1 MPDPCHGP
9 SRGPPWRYPGG
20 FKDGGSQVFGKIQHI
35 HFVGIG
41 GIGMSGIAEVLVNLG
56 YQVSG
61 SDLKESAATQRLR
74 GLGITVHLGHH
85 GRAIEGAQVVVIS
98 SAVKGDNPEVVAAHA
113 GKVPVI
119 PRGEMLAELMRM
131 KYGIAIAGSHGKTTT
146 TSMVAQVL
154 SQGGIDPTIVIGGKL
169 GTIGSNAKLGKG
181 PFLVA
186 EADESD
192 GSFLM
197 LNPTLAVIT
206 NIDREHLDHY
216 KDLEE
221 IQDAFVTF
229 ANKVPFYGS
238 VFLCM
243 DDANAAAVRPRLKR
257 RVRTYGTH
265 PQVDIRAR
273 EIRQEGFRT
282 HFKVVAYGNDLGA
295 FSLGVPGQHMVLNA
309 LAAIGIA
316 LELDVDVEVIQA
328 SLSSFTGAD
337 RRFHLKGEKGGVLVV
352 DDYGHHPTEIAA
364 TLAGARAGFPERR
377 LVAAFQPH
385 RYSRTKAL
393 LDEFG
398 TAFFEADS
406 VLVTDIYAA
415 GEQPI
420 QGVDGAAVAEALRSH
435 GQKEVHLVNRVED
448 LPEALKRLTRSGD
461 LVITFGAGSITN
473 TGPAFL
479 ELV

>member
-1 MPDPCHGP
+1 
-9 SRGPPWRYPGG
+9 
-20 FKDGGSQVFGKIQHI
+20 VFGKIQHI

-41 GIGMSGIAEVLVNLG
+41 GIGMSGIAEVLANLG

-61 SDLKESAATQRLR
+61 SDLKESAVTERLR
-74 GLGITVHLGHH
+74 SLGITVHLGHESQ
-85 GRAIEGAQVVVIS
+85 AIEGAQVVVIS
-98 SAVKGDNPEVVAAHA
+98 SAVKGDNPEVIAAHGA
-113 GKVPVI
+113 KIPVI

-131 KYGIAIAGSHGKTTT
+131 KYGIAVAGSHGKTTT
-146 TSMVAQVL
+146 TSMVAQLL

-192 GSFLM
+192 GSFLL

-229 ANKVPFYGS
+229 ANKIPFYGS
-238 VFLCM
+238 VFLCL

-257 RVRTYGTH
+257 QVRTYGTH

-282 HFKVVAYGNDLGA
+282 YFKVTAHGQDLGA
-295 FSLGVPGQHMVLNA
+295 FSLGVPGHHMVLNA
-309 LAAIGIA
+309 LAAIGVA
-316 LELDVDVEVIQA
+316 LELDVKPEVIRA

-337 RRFHLKGEKGGVLVV
+337 RRFQLKGEKGGVLVV

-364 TLAGARAGFPERR
+364 TLAAARAGFPERR
-377 LVAAFQPH
+377 IVAAFQPH

-393 LDEFG
+393 LEEFG
-398 TAFFEADS
+398 TAFFLADA
-406 VLVTDIYAA
+406 VVVTDIYPA
-415 GEQPI
+415 GEPPI
-420 QGVDGAAVAEALRSH
+420 PGLNGAQVVEALRAH

-448 LPEALKRLTRSGD
+448 LPEHLLSLTRPGD
-461 LVITFGAGSITN
+461 LLLTFGAGTITQV
-473 TGPAFL
+473 GQAFL
-479 ELV
+479 DRA

>member
-1 MPDPCHGP
+1 
-9 SRGPPWRYPGG
+9 
-20 FKDGGSQVFGKIQHI
+20 VFGKIQHI

-41 GIGMSGIAEVLVNLG
+41 GIGMSGIAEVLANLG
-56 YQVSG
+56 YRVSG
-61 SDLKESAATQRLR
+61 SDLKESSATQRLR
-74 GLGITVHLGHH
+74 GLGIEVHIGH
-85 GRAIEGAQVVVIS
+85 RAEAIEGAQVVVIS

-113 GKVPVI
+113 RKVPVI
-119 PRGEMLAELMRM
+119 PRGEMLAELMRL
-131 KYGIAIAGSHGKTTT
+131 KYGIAMAGSHGKTTT

-154 SQGGIDPTIVIGGKL
+154 SHGGLDPTIVIGGKL

-181 PFLVA
+181 DILVA

-197 LNPTLAVIT
+197 LNPTLAAIT

-216 KDLEE
+216 RDLDE

-243 DDANAAAVRPRLKR
+243 DDPHAAAVRPRLKR

-282 HFKVVAYGNDLGA
+282 HFKVSANGDDLGA
-295 FSLGVPGQHMVLNA
+295 FSLGVPGHHMVLNA

-316 LELDVDVEVIQA
+316 LELDLDRETIRT
-328 SLSSFTGAD
+328 SLADFTGAD
-337 RRFHLKGEKGGVLVV
+337 RRFQLKGEKDGVLVV

-364 TLAGARAGFPERR
+364 TLAAARAGFPERR
-377 LVAAFQPH
+377 IVAAFQPH
-385 RYSRTKAL
+385 RYTRTRAL

-406 VLVTDIYAA
+406 VVVTDIYPA
-415 GEQPI
+415 GEPPI
-420 QGVDGAAVAEALRSH
+420 QGVDAAAVVEALRAH
-435 GQKEVHLVNRVED
+435 GQKEVHLAGRVED
-448 LPEALKRLTRSGD
+448 LPDVLKRLTRSGD
-461 LVITFGAGSITN
+461 LLITFGAGSITQA
-473 TGPAFL
+473 GPAFL
-479 ELV
+479 GLA

>member
-1 MPDPCHGP
+1 M
-9 SRGPPWRYPGG
+9 
-20 FKDGGSQVFGKIQHI
+20 FGKIQHI

-41 GIGMSGIAEVLVNLG
+41 GIGMSGIAEVLANLG
-56 YQVSG
+56 YRISG
-61 SDLKESAATQRLR
+61 SDLKESAVTLRLQS
-74 GLGITVHLGHH
+74 LGIEVHIGHH
-85 GRAIEGAQVVVIS
+85 GGAIAGAQVVVIS

-113 GKVPVI
+113 AKVPVI

-146 TSMVAQVL
+146 TGMVAQVL

-221 IQDAFVTF
+221 IQEAFVTF

-243 DDANAAAVRPRLKR
+243 DDPHAAAVRPRLKR
-257 RVRTYGTH
+257 RVYTYGTH

-273 EIRQEGFRT
+273 DIRQDGFTT
-282 HFKVVAYGNDLGA
+282 HFKLRAHGVDLGA
-295 FSLGVPGQHMVLNA
+295 FSLGVPGHHMVLNA

-316 LELDVDVEVIQA
+316 LELEVDPEQIRA
-328 SLSSFTGAD
+328 SLASFTGAD
-337 RRFHLKGEKGGVLVV
+337 RRFQQKGEKNGILVV

-364 TLAGARAGFPERR
+364 TLAAARAGFPDRR
-377 LVAAFQPH
+377 IVAAFQPH
-385 RYSRTKAL
+385 RYTRTKAL
-393 LDEFG
+393 LEEFG
-398 TAFFEADS
+398 TAFFEAD
-406 VLVTDIYAA
+406 VVAVTDIYPA

-420 QGVDGAAVAEALRSH
+420 QGITGATVAETMRSH
-435 GQKEVHLVNRVED
+435 GQKEVHLVGRVED
-448 LPEALKRLTRSGD
+448 LPKALQGFTRSGD
-461 LVITFGAGSITN
+461 LVITFGAGSITQA
-473 TGPAFL
+473 GSAFL
-479 ELV
+479 NLA

>member
-1 MPDPCHGP
+1 M
-9 SRGPPWRYPGG
+9 
-20 FKDGGSQVFGKIQHI
+20 FGKIQHI

-41 GIGMSGIAEVLVNLG
+41 GIGMSGIAEVLANLG

-61 SDLKESAATQRLR
+61 SDLREGPVTERLR

-85 GRAIEGAQVVVIS
+85 GEAIEGAQVVVIS
-98 SAVKGDNPEVVAAHA
+98 SAVKGDNPEVIAAHSA
-113 GKVPVI
+113 KIPVI

-131 KYGIAIAGSHGKTTT
+131 KYGIAVAGSHGKTTT
-146 TSMVAQVL
+146 TSMVAQLL

-169 GTIGSNAKLGKG
+169 GTIGSNAKLGRG

-221 IQDAFVTF
+221 IQDAFVVC

-243 DDANAAAVRPRLKR
+243 DDPSAALVRPRLKR
-257 RVRTYGTH
+257 QVRTYGTH

-282 HFKVVAYGNDLGA
+282 FFKVTAHGQDLGA
-295 FSLGVPGQHMVLNA
+295 FSLGVPGHHMVLNA
-309 LAAIGIA
+309 LAAMGVA
-316 LELDVDVEVIQA
+316 LELDVKPEVIRA
-328 SLSSFTGAD
+328 SLASFTGAD
-337 RRFHLKGEKGGVLVV
+337 RRFQLKGEKHGVLVV

-364 TLAGARAGFPERR
+364 TLDAARAGFPERR
-377 LVAAFQPH
+377 IVAAFQPH

-393 LDEFG
+393 LEEFG
-398 TAFFEADS
+398 TAFFQADA
-406 VLVTDIYAA
+406 VVVTDIYPA
-415 GEQPI
+415 GEPPV
-420 QGVDGAAVAEALRSH
+420 QGLDGSRVVEALNAH
-435 GQKEVHLVNRVED
+435 GQKEVHLVPRVED
-448 LPEALKRLTRSGD
+448 LPEALKNLTHPGD
-461 LVITFGAGSITN
+461 LLITFGAGSITQV
-473 TGPAFL
+473 GQAFL
-479 ELV
+479 DLA

>member
-1 MPDPCHGP
+1 M
-9 SRGPPWRYPGG
+9 
-20 FKDGGSQVFGKIQHI
+20 FGKIQHI

-41 GIGMSGIAEVLVNLG
+41 GIGMSGIAEVLANLG

-61 SDLKESAATQRLR
+61 SDLKESAVTQRLR
-74 GLGITVHLGHH
+74 SLGITVHLGHI

-113 GKVPVI
+113 AKVPVI

-131 KYGIAIAGSHGKTTT
+131 KYGVAVAGSHGKTTT

-197 LNPTLAVIT
+197 LNPTLAVVT

-216 KDLEE
+216 RNLEE
-221 IQDAFVTF
+221 IQEAFVTF

-243 DDANAAAVRPRLKR
+243 DDPHAAAVRPRLKR
-257 RVRTYGTH
+257 QVHTYGTH

-282 HFKVVAYGNDLGA
+282 HFKVSAFGEDLGA
-295 FSLGVPGQHMVLNA
+295 FSLGVPGHHMVLNA
-309 LAAIGIA
+309 LAAIGVA
-316 LELDVDVEVIQA
+316 LELNVEREVIRA
-328 SLSSFTGAD
+328 SLASFTGAD
-337 RRFHLKGEKGGVLVV
+337 RRFQLKGEKGGVLVI

-364 TLAGARAGFPERR
+364 TLAAARAGFPERR
-377 LVAAFQPH
+377 IVAAFQPH

-398 TAFFEADS
+398 TAFFEAY
-406 VLVTDIYAA
+406 VVVVTDIYPA
-415 GEQPI
+415 GEPPL
-420 QGVDGAAVAEALRSH
+420 QGVDGAAIVETLRAH
-435 GQKEVHLVNRVED
+435 GQKEVHLAGRVED
-448 LPEALKRLTRSGD
+448 LPAALLELTRPGD
-461 LVITFGAGSITN
+461 LLLTFGAGSITHA
-473 TGPAFL
+473 GPQFL
-479 ELV
+479 DLDRPE

>member
-1 MPDPCHGP
+1 MLAPSSFGGDP
-9 SRGPPWRYPGG
+9 
-20 FKDGGSQVFGKIQHI
+20 VFGKIQHI

-41 GIGMSGIAEVLVNLG
+41 GIGMSGIAEVLANLG

-61 SDLKESAATQRLR
+61 SDLKESAVTQRLR
-74 GLGITVHLGHH
+74 SLGITVHLGHI

-113 GKVPVI
+113 AKVPVI

-131 KYGIAIAGSHGKTTT
+131 KYGVAVAGSHGKTTT
-146 TSMVAQVL
+146 TSMIAQVL

-197 LNPTLAVIT
+197 LNPTLAVVT

-216 KDLEE
+216 RNLEE
-221 IQDAFVTF
+221 IQEAFVTF

-243 DDANAAAVRPRLKR
+243 DDPHAAAVRPRLKR
-257 RVRTYGTH
+257 QVHTYGTH

-282 HFKVVAYGNDLGA
+282 HFKVSAFGEDLGA
-295 FSLGVPGQHMVLNA
+295 FSLGVPGHHMVLNA
-309 LAAIGIA
+309 LAAIGVA
-316 LELDVDVEVIQA
+316 LELNVEREVIRA
-328 SLSSFTGAD
+328 SLASFTGAD
-337 RRFHLKGEKGGVLVV
+337 RRFQLKGEKGGVLVI

-364 TLAGARAGFPERR
+364 TLAAARAGFPERR
-377 LVAAFQPH
+377 IVAAFQPH

-398 TAFFEADS
+398 TAFFEAD
-406 VLVTDIYAA
+406 VVVVTDIYPA
-415 GEQPI
+415 GEPPL
-420 QGVDGAAVAEALRSH
+420 QGVDGAAIVETLRAH
-435 GQKEVHLVNRVED
+435 GQKEVHLAGRVED
-448 LPEALKRLTRSGD
+448 LPAALLGLTRPGD
-461 LVITFGAGSITN
+461 LLLTFGAGSITHA
-473 TGPAFL
+473 GPQFL
-479 ELV
+479 DLDRPE

>member
-1 MPDPCHGP
+1 MP
-9 SRGPPWRYPGG
+9 SVSWRPPWRYAGG

-41 GIGMSGIAEVLVNLG
+41 GIGMSGIAEVLANLG

-74 GLGITVHLGHH
+74 SLGITVHLGHQ
-85 GRAIEGAQVVVIS
+85 GQAIEGAQVVVIS

-113 GKVPVI
+113 AKVPVI

-131 KYGIAIAGSHGKTTT
+131 KYGIAVAGSHGKTTT

-154 SQGGIDPTIVIGGKL
+154 NQGGIDPTIVIGGKL

-216 KDLEE
+216 KDLDE
-221 IQDAFVTF
+221 IQDAFVAF

-238 VFLCM
+238 VFLCL

-273 EIRQEGFRT
+273 EIRQDGFRT
-282 HFKVVAYGNDLGA
+282 HFKVTAQGADLGA
-295 FSLGVPGQHMVLNA
+295 FSLGVPGHHMVLNA

-316 LELDVDVEVIQA
+316 LELDVEPDVIRA

-337 RRFHLKGEKGGVLVV
+337 RRFHLKGERGGVLVV
-352 DDYGHHPTEIAA
+352 DDYGHHPTEIMA
-364 TLAGARAGFPERR
+364 TLAAARAGFPERR

-393 LDEFG
+393 LEEFG

-420 QGVDGAAVAEALRSH
+420 QGVDGAAVVEALRSH
-435 GQKEVHLVNRVED
+435 GQKEVHLVGRVED
-448 LPEALKRLTRSGD
+448 LPEAMKRHTRSGD

-473 TGPAFL
+473 AGPAFL
-479 ELV
+479 ELE